1 MGKVCVSEALLGDCF
16 MHLRGQGFEMRV
28 AVGNWGQLLC
38 SRMGCRGFSGRKGC
52 MPLCVGIG
60 RENMGLVW
68 RVAVAVRE
76 MAKESVFQD
85 LLEILRSTSSEI
97 EQAYK
102 DSCELVDLD
111 TCLLLIAEC
120 FRCLRN
126 ACVECAKNQH
136 VMRNLGLISTSVHL
150 IKLLHGIQIKEEL
163 LLTGKV
169 KMERDANEV
178 EEDPGKENNGR
189 HLLFGTCLTYSDKKI
204 VAYCCMVLFTCL
216 NSEKVRELLDPGNLT
231 VALHVLK
238 VYKEQLESEWS
249 FLIVTGYL
257 LKCPELIEALYAKL
271 SNQERVTLLELMMVN
286 VSEKNQHTSEE
297 INLFMRQADFL
308 AGCFQEKYEAVLKL
322 TSPED
327 VDDEEALVTIRL
339 LDVLCEMTSNN
350 GQLEYLQTLP
360 GLLETAIDTLR
371 LTHLA
376 GKQTVNVFTT
386 THAMTGQEEVLHP
399 AVDFKSHLIR
409 LIGNLCYKN
418 KENQD
423 KVYLTYSKNMSS
435 PQSHWT
441 PMVTWST
448 CSKWTELHHYLEEL
462 LQELRDYLPVLC
474 SKSQVTA
481 KAGIMMTNAMPNSV
495 KVYVQFNCR
504 MFKRLS
510 VIAEDSAVRLSKELV
525 YELDGIP
532 LILDNCSIDDNNPC
546 ILYKRILII
555 EYDS

>member
-1 MGKVCVSEALLGDCF
+1 MA
-16 MHLRGQGFEMRV
+16 
-28 AVGNWGQLLC
+28 AVGSL
-38 SRMGCRGFSGRKGC
+38 
-52 MPLCVGIG
+52 P
-60 RENMGLVW
+60 
-68 RVAVAVRE
+68 AVAAAPGARLESVRVLAGLFRE
-76 MAKESVFQD
+76 AQHRQMAKESVFQD
-85 LLEILRSTSSEI
+85 LLEILRSASSEI

-163 LLTGKV
+163 LLTALRCSLQFLGNI
-169 KMERDANEV
+169 AA
-178 EEDPGKENNGR
+178 GNGDSQNSIWKCAFPDLF
-189 HLLFGTCLTYSDKKI
+189 LL
-204 VAYCCMVLFTCL
+204 
-216 NSEKVRELLDPGNLT
+216 
-231 VALHVLK
+231 
-238 VYKEQLESEWS
+238 
-249 FLIVTGYL
+249 LIVTDYL
-257 LKCPELIEALYAKL
+257 LKCPELVEALYAKL

-286 VSEKNQHTSEE
+286 VCEKNLHTSEE
-297 INLFMRQADFL
+297 MNVFMRHADFL

-322 TSPED
+322 TSAED
-327 VDDEEALVTIRL
+327 ADDEEALVAIRL

-376 GKQTVNVFTT
+376 GKQAVNVFTA

-423 KVYLTYSKNMSS
+423 KVY
-435 PQSHWT
+435 
-441 PMVTWST
+441 
-448 CSKWTELHHYLEEL
+448 
-462 LQELRDYLPVLC
+462 
-474 SKSQVTA
+474 
-481 KAGIMMTNAMPNSV
+481 
-495 KVYVQFNCR
+495 
-504 MFKRLS
+504 
-510 VIAEDSAVRLSKELV
+510 
-525 YELDGIP
+525 ELDGIP
-532 LILDNCSIDDNNPC
+532 LILDNCSIDDNNPFLNPWAVYAIRNLTEQNERNQELIAQMEEKGLADNSALESMGLEIEKRDDKL
-546 ILYKRILII
+546 ILRSARKKPSIRKN
-555 EYDS
+555 

>member
-1 MGKVCVSEALLGDCF
+1 MAMAAAGSL
-16 MHLRGQGFEMRV
+16 
-28 AVGNWGQLLC
+28 
-38 SRMGCRGFSGRKGC
+38 
-52 MPLCVGIG
+52 P
-60 RENMGLVW
+60 
-68 RVAVAVRE
+68 AVAAGPGARLESVRALAGLFREAQHRE
-76 MAKESVFQD
+76 MAKGSVFQD
-85 LLEILRSTSSEI
+85 LLEILRSASSEI

-102 DSCELVDLD
+102 DSCELVDVD

-163 LLTGKV
+163 LLTALRCSLQFLGNV
-169 KMERDANEV
+169 AA
-178 EEDPGKENNGR
+178 GNGDSQNSIWKCAFPD
-189 HLLFGTCLTYSDKKI
+189 LFL
-204 VAYCCMVLFTCL
+204 
-216 NSEKVRELLDPGNLT
+216 
-231 VALHVLK
+231 
-238 VYKEQLESEWS
+238 
-249 FLIVTGYL
+249 FLIVTDYL

-286 VSEKNQHTSEE
+286 VCEKNQHTSEE
-297 INLFMRQADFL
+297 MNLFMRHADFL

-322 TSPED
+322 TSAED
-327 VDDEEALVTIRL
+327 TDDEEALVTIRL

-376 GKQTVNVFTT
+376 GKQTVNVFTA

-423 KVYLTYSKNMSS
+423 KVY
-435 PQSHWT
+435 
-441 PMVTWST
+441 
-448 CSKWTELHHYLEEL
+448 
-462 LQELRDYLPVLC
+462 
-474 SKSQVTA
+474 
-481 KAGIMMTNAMPNSV
+481 
-495 KVYVQFNCR
+495 
-504 MFKRLS
+504 
-510 VIAEDSAVRLSKELV
+510 
-525 YELDGIP
+525 ELDGIP
-532 LILDNCSIDDNNPC
+532 LILDNCSIDDNNPFVNPWAVYAIRNLTEQNERNQELIAQMEEKGLADNSALESMGLEVEKRDDKL
-546 ILYKRILII
+546 ILRSVRKKP
-555 EYDS
+555 S

>member
-1 MGKVCVSEALLGDCF
+1 MAAAAAAGSL
-16 MHLRGQGFEMRV
+16 
-28 AVGNWGQLLC
+28 
-38 SRMGCRGFSGRKGC
+38 
-52 MPLCVGIG
+52 P
-60 RENMGLVW
+60 
-68 RVAVAVRE
+68 AVAAAPGARLESVRALAGLFREAQHRE

-85 LLEILRSTSSEI
+85 LLEILRSASSEI

-150 IKLLHGIQIKEEL
+150 IKLLRGIQIKEEL
-163 LLTGKV
+163 LLTALRCSLQFLGNI
-169 KMERDANEV
+169 AA
-178 EEDPGKENNGR
+178 GNGDSQNSIWKCAFPD
-189 HLLFGTCLTYSDKKI
+189 LFL
-204 VAYCCMVLFTCL
+204 
-216 NSEKVRELLDPGNLT
+216 
-231 VALHVLK
+231 
-238 VYKEQLESEWS
+238 
-249 FLIVTGYL
+249 FLIVTDYL

-297 INLFMRQADFL
+297 MNLFMRQADFL

-322 TSPED
+322 TSSED

-423 KVYLTYSKNMSS
+423 KVY
-435 PQSHWT
+435 
-441 PMVTWST
+441 
-448 CSKWTELHHYLEEL
+448 
-462 LQELRDYLPVLC
+462 
-474 SKSQVTA
+474 
-481 KAGIMMTNAMPNSV
+481 
-495 KVYVQFNCR
+495 
-504 MFKRLS
+504 
-510 VIAEDSAVRLSKELV
+510 
-525 YELDGIP
+525 ELDGIP
-532 LILDNCSIDDNNPC
+532 LILDNCSIDDNNPFVNPWAVYT
-546 ILYKRILII
+546 IRNLTEQNERNQELISQMEEKGLADNSALESMGLEIEKRDDKLVLR
-555 EYDS
+555 SVRKKPS